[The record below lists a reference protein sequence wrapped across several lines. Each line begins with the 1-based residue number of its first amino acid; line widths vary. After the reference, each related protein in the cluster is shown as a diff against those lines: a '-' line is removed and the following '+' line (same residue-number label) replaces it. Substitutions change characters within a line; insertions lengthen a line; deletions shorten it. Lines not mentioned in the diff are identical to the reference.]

1 MKPKGFGERII
12 RFGPPLMNP
21 PAVDLNESWLCVD
34 GAESHMVPADLLAE
48 RLERARLA
56 FSTAYAEA
64 RGAED
69 RNTFWAHY
77 AHWLLIGSSLPW
89 YELELFEP
97 YGLDIYDTR
106 MQRRDLIDLRHK
118 GVRVIL
124 YRFEAFA
131 EVRDEIIGPRHGA
144 RAQARRR
151 QRQRSQAVRGP
162 APRLSRRLRASG

>member
-1 MKPKGFGERII
+1 
-12 RFGPPLMNP
+12 
-21 PAVDLNESWLCVD
+21 
-34 GAESHMVPADLLAE
+34 MVPADLLAE